1 MELGASNIFGRRGTC
16 KNRDGLDDPARRRGS
31 GRSRSWR
38 PCGSRELMAY
48 SSSKGRNGSET
59 PCADGGGAGASRE
72 QGHGDADGEALG
84 KKEQLRR
91 WLRGGG
97 GATGRLGQRDQALEA
112 QATESRRSW
121 LHRWGHRRGL
131 ERKRDWPA
139 AWLEREALAP
149 LWRQREEAAA
159 TRLEELLSLSA
170 RAMGQLAPVEGGG
183 G

>member
-1 MELGASNIFGRRGTC
+1 MVVAQGLHANRATAMLMGRREG
-16 KNRDGLDDPARRRGS
+16 
-31 GRSRSWR
+31 GRVLAK
-38 PCGSRELMAY
+38 E
-48 SSSKGRNGSET
+48 
-59 PCADGGGAGASRE
+59 GAGAM
-72 QGHGDADGEALG
+72 LG
-84 KKEQLRR
+84 ARGGARQKEQLRR

-112 QATESRRSW
+112 QAMESRRSW

-170 RAMGQLAPVEGGG
+170 RATGRLAPVEGGG